1 MHMMIELIEQYSWFL
16 PTAIFFGR
24 ICDVS
29 LGTLRIIFVSKGEKK
44 IAPLIGFVEVFIW
57 VVIIAQVLSRANDI
71 YSYLA
76 YAGGYATGTFIGLM
90 IEERIGFGF
99 IKYRVFTVQNG
110 FELVN
115 LLNEQGFG
123 STLVHGEG
131 SVSEIDI
138 VEVAIARTHGRR
150 VEAIIKN
157 FDPKAFYLIE
167 DVRAKQLGIFA
178 KRQKLLTRK

>member
-1 MHMMIELIEQYSWFL
+1 MTELINTYAWFL
-16 PTAIFFGR
+16 PLVIFFGR

-57 VVIIAQVLSRANDI
+57 VVIIAQVFKHANDLV
-71 YSYLA
+71 SYLA
-76 YAGGYATGTFIGLM
+76 YAGGYATGTFIGLI

-110 FELVN
+110 FELVG
-115 LLNEQGFG
+115 LLNEADYGA
-123 STLVHGEG
+123 TLIHGEG

-138 VEVAIARTHGRR
+138 VEVAIARKDGKE
-150 VEAIIKN
+150 VEKIITA

-167 DVRAKQLGIFA
+167 DVRSKQLGIFA